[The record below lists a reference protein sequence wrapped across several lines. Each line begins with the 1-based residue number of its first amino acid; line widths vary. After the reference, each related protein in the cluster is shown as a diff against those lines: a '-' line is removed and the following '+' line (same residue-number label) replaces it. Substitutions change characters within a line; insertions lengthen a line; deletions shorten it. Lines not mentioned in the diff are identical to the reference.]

1 MITVTINT
9 DALTKDLKEKF
20 EGLTNPQGVIR
31 DKLLRGIA
39 VNMGGEVR
47 RRIHVDGLK
56 TDGTDIGKYNDTDP
70 IYVNPKD
77 SPRSFKP
84 EGKPRKTGVFKS
96 GKKKGQDKF
105 KSNKVRTFKKKG
117 ELFAVETKHTTKYF
131 ESYKSFRDD
140 VGVQTNKVNLS
151 LLAEMENDFKAVADD
166 PIKTNTGYGLGFTNP
181 INALK
186 AEGQEERYGE
196 IYSLTENEKGQ
207 VRLLAEDFIQSLG
220 FR

>member
-96 GKKKGQDKF
+96 GKKKGQDRF
-105 KSNKVRTFKKKG
+105 EGNKKNK
-117 ELFAVETKHTTKYF
+117 TKYF
-131 ESYKSFRDD
+131 ESYKSFRDY

-151 LLAEMENDFKAVADD
+151 LSAGMENDFKAVADD

>member
-96 GKKKGQDKF
+96 GKKKGQDRF
-105 KSNKVRTFKKKG
+105 EGNKKNK
-117 ELFAVETKHTTKYF
+117 TKYF
-131 ESYKSFRDD
+131 ESYKSFRDY

-151 LLAEMENDFKAVADD
+151 LSAGMENDFKAVADD

-196 IYSLTENEKGQ
+196 IYSLTEIEKDQ

>member
-39 VNMGGEVR
+39 VNMGGEIR

-96 GKKKGQDKF
+96 GKKKGQDRF
-105 KSNKVRTFKKKG
+105 EGNKKNK
-117 ELFAVETKHTTKYF
+117 TKYF
-131 ESYKSFRDD
+131 ESYKSFRDY

-151 LLAEMENDFKAVADD
+151 LSAEMENDFKAVADD

-196 IYSLTENEKGQ
+196 IYSLTEIEKDQ

>member
-96 GKKKGQDKF
+96 GKKKGQDRF
-105 KSNKVRTFKKKG
+105 EGNKKNK
-117 ELFAVETKHTTKYF
+117 TKYF
-131 ESYKSFRDD
+131 ESYKSFRDY

-151 LLAEMENDFKAVADD
+151 LSAEMENDFKAVADD

-196 IYSLTENEKGQ
+196 IYSLTENEKDQ

>member
-39 VNMGGEVR
+39 VNMGGEIR

-96 GKKKGQDKF
+96 GKKKGQDRF
-105 KSNKVRTFKKKG
+105 EGNKKNKTR
-117 ELFAVETKHTTKYF
+117 YF
-131 ESYKSFRDD
+131 ESYKSFRDY

-151 LLAEMENDFKAVADD
+151 LSAGMENDFKAVADD

-196 IYSLTENEKGQ
+196 IYSLTEIEKDQ